1 MTAPIFTPKT
11 TAELRA
17 EREHVLQDL
26 APRTIDELRELR
38 AIDQILTIDEAILN
52 QYEALCFVIG
62 D

>member
-11 TAELRA
+11 TAELRS
-17 EREHVLQDL
+17 EREHILQVL